1 MRLVLAPGPK
11 QSAERGAAVAAVDDL
26 ASEIVDLTCAL
37 VRIPTETKPPHGDE
51 GPGQRHLDR
60 YLREQLGWET
70 DVFLPTDVAAIEE
83 HPGWWPGLDYTDRPN
98 VVAVRRGTGGG
109 RSLVLN
115 GHMDVVAAGDPAAW
129 RHDPYGG
136 VVADGRIYGRGSVD
150 MKGGIAA
157 MVLAV
162 EAVERAGIRLRGD
175 VIVESVVNE
184 ELGGYNGTLACIA
197 RGSEADAAVVT
208 EGTRCRIM
216 PAHKGGTGLR
226 LRVPGR
232 GAHANLWWRG
242 VSALDK
248 AMVLKRTLVGL
259 QAERAIQHRSNPY
272 FSDPEEFPL
281 AALVDTVW
289 SLSAGRPDLMSPP
302 SEAVLDFWLDALPG
316 ESLEDVIEELNLR
329 LEAAADADPFL
340 CEQRPVLERQTA
352 MRPFQPTAVPLDH
365 PFLGAL
371 AAGCRAVDEREPR
384 VLGFSSVCDAM
395 MFNLYSETPAVV
407 FGPGDVAVAHGP
419 DEYVE
424 IDELVRAAK
433 ILALTIVEW
442 CGVA

>member
-1 MRLVLAPGPK
+1 MPLVLAPGSK
-11 QSAERGAAVAAVDDL
+11 QSAAQLTAVAAVDEL
-26 ASEIVDLTCAL
+26 AAEIVGLTQAL

-51 GPGQRHLDR
+51 GPGQRYLDE

-70 DVFLPTDVAAIEE
+70 DVFLPTEVPGIER

-98 VVAVRRGTGGG
+98 VVARRKGTGGG
-109 RSLVLN
+109 RSLILN
-115 GHMDVVAAGDPAAW
+115 GHMDVVAAGEPGAW
-129 RHDPYGG
+129 RHDPYAA
-136 VVADGRIYGRGSVD
+136 VVADGRVYGRGSVD

-162 EAVERAGIRLRGD
+162 HAIERAGIELRGD
-175 VIVESVVNE
+175 VVVESVVNE

-197 RGSEADAAVVT
+197 RGYEADAAVVT

-216 PAHKGGTGLR
+216 PAHKGGIGLR
-226 LRVPGR
+226 LRVPGL

-248 AMVLKRTLVGL
+248 ALVLKRTLAGL
-259 QAERAIQHRSNPY
+259 QAERAVQLRSNPY
-272 FSDPEEFPL
+272 FSDPEEFPVP
-281 AALVDTVW
+281 ALVDTVW
-289 SLSAGRPDLMSPP
+289 SLSAGSPEVMSPP
-302 SEAVLDFWLDALPG
+302 QEAVLEFWLDALPG
-316 ESLEDVIEELNLR
+316 ESLEDVIEELSLR

-340 CEQRPVLERQTA
+340 AVHRPVLERQTA
-352 MRPFQPTAVPLDH
+352 MRPFHPTAVPLDH

-371 AAGCRAVDEREPR
+371 EAGCRAVDGREPR
-384 VLGFSSVCDAM
+384 VLGLSSVCDAM
-395 MFNLYSETPAVV
+395 MFNLHSQTPAVV
-407 FGPGDVAVAHGP
+407 FGPGDLAVAHGP

-424 IDELVRAAK
+424 IDELLRAAK

-442 CGVA
+442 CGTA